1 MKRLI
6 LFASMLFLALNF
18 TYAQRTIKGKIID
31 TKGESLIGVDV
42 YAKGTTIGTV
52 SDVDGMYSLNVPDG
66 STTLVVSYTGFA
78 SQEIQIGNQSTVDV
92 TLQEEAK
99 LLQEVVVTGSG
110 VATSK
115 AKLGISVESIKGDK
129 LSQVASAGIDQ
140 ALIGKKNNKVKEK
153 EK

>member
-92 TLQEEAK
+92 TLQ
-99 LLQEVVVTGSG
+99 
-110 VATSK
+110 
-115 AKLGISVESIKGDK
+115 
-129 LSQVASAGIDQ
+129 
-140 ALIGKKNNKVKEK
+140 
-153 EK
+153 